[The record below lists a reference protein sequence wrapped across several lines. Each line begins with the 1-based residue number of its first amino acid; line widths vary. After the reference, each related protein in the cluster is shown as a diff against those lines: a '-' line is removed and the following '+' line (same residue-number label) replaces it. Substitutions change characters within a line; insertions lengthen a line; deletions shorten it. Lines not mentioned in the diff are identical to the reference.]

1 MFKVLENMNFWV
13 LNIPKHDHGLLANIV
28 RVLRNYQ
35 IDILIINFQFS
46 GELDPVM
53 AKEVRNIRYS
63 ER

>member
-1 MFKVLENMNFWV
+1 MNFWV